1 MDRPFPAT
9 FPIEK
14 PENTPISPAVER
26 LYDFWGCPSDAR
38 NEFHTL
44 FRYSRVEGF
53 SDDGFISRRDP
64 SKVIRVDGRYYVYY
78 TCRDTGNQPVRQG
91 EDTETL
97 PSTDWDL
104 ADIRVAVS
112 GDGFAWEELGPALKR
127 SGDRWNIRSVSTP
140 DILPW
145 DGRYYL
151 YVQVYDGPIRDD
163 SCGVGVAVAD
173 SPAGPFELLDQDV
186 LPRGADGAWDM
197 RTIHDPYPLRYRDR
211 VYLYYKAAPALRRD
225 PASTPYAHG
234 VAIADRPE
242 GPFVKHR
249 TNPIQ
254 NSGHETMYW
263 PYRDGIASLLIR
275 NGNEA
280 NTIQWSPDGIQFDL
294 KAIVDIPPHA
304 GGPYIPDVSND
315 DGDGRGI
322 LWGLCFSM
330 ERVNRKGVRSQLLR
344 FDCSLSRELERPG
357 LKLPKDYGPEHYAA
371 FPLSP
376 ADREALLAWQTS
388 RDAPGQRD
396 TQ

>member
-1 MDRPFPAT
+1 M
-9 FPIEK
+9 
-14 PENTPISPAVER
+14 ER
-26 LYDFWGCPSDAR
+26 LYDFWGCPSDSL

-53 SDDGFISRRDP
+53 PDDGFISRRDP

-78 TCRDTGNQPVRQG
+78 TCRNTGNRPVPQG
-91 EDTETL
+91 EDTDVL

-104 ADIRVAVS
+104 ADIYVATS
-112 GDGFAWEELGPALKR
+112 DDGFVWEEHGPALTR
-127 SGDRWNIRSVSTP
+127 SGADWNLRSASTP

-151 YVQVYDGPIRDD
+151 YVQIYEGPIRDD

-173 SPAGPFELLDQDV
+173 TPAGPFELIQQEV
-186 LPRGADGAWDM
+186 LPRGGEGEWDM
-197 RTIHDPYPLRYRDR
+197 RTIHDPYPLRYQNQ
-211 VYLYYKAAPALRRD
+211 VYLYYKSAPALRHD
-225 PASTPYAHG
+225 PASTPYCHG
-234 VAIADRPE
+234 VAIADGPE

-263 PYRDGIASLLIR
+263 PYRGGVASLQIR

-280 NTIQWSPDGIQFDL
+280 NTVQWSPDGLSFDL

-304 GGPYIPDVSND
+304 GGPYIPDISSD

-330 ERVNRKGVRSQLLR
+330 ERERRKGMRSQLLR
-344 FDCSLSRELERPG
+344 FDCSLSRDHERPG
-357 LKLPKDYGPEHYAA
+357 LKTPKDYEPEHYMA
-371 FPLSP
+371 FPLS
-376 ADREALLAWQTS
+376 ASDRRSLLEWQAKDD
-388 RDAPGQRD
+388 RP
-396 TQ
+396 